1 MVPEILSITERIFL
15 SFWAIFCPFTLLKTK
30 KIKTLKNWK
39 STWRYYH
46 FTHVY
51 HKWHSYDVW
60 FLRYGARKTI
70 FLVILDHFLPFY
82 PPNNPKIKILNKSKK
97 KTLEILSFYTC
108 TITDNHTMY
117 GSWNMEHGEQ
127 NFLSFWTNF
136 CPFTPPHP
144 KNPKIKI
151 LKKLKKTLEI
161 SSFYTNVLKIIIICY
176 TVWQILYPFNFRQKI
191 FFVILDHYLPFYL
204 ANNPKNQNLKKFE
217 KSLEI
222 SSFYTDVP

>member
-1 MVPEILSITERIFL
+1 MMYGSWDMEHEKQFFW
-15 SFWAIFCPFTLLKTK
+15 SFWTIFCLFTPLTTQ
-30 KIKTLKNWK
+30 I
-39 STWRYYH
+39 
-46 FTHVY
+46 
-51 HKWHSYDVW
+51 
-60 FLRYGARKTI
+60 
-70 FLVILDHFLPFY
+70 
-82 PPNNPKIKILNKSKK
+82 SKFWTSPK
-97 KTLEILSFYTC
+97 KTPRDIIILYIC